1 MNHEAMWRSV
11 DGTKFEHVKI
21 LENNEGITADGL
33 TIHLNDNETL
43 RMRYRIYCD
52 TSWRIHKAEFI
63 KLDESDDRLLLLSDG
78 NGTWRNER
86 DTPIDE
92 LNGCRDIDIHF
103 SPFTNTLA
111 IRRLKLKPDESAEI
125 QAVFISLPG
134 LKASPASQ
142 HYTHLGNT
150 AAGAK
155 YTYEG
160 LSSGFRA
167 TLPVD
172 TNGLLSEYPGY
183 FERIWNRYYSI
194 QA

>member
-1 MNHEAMWRSV
+1 MNHEAMWRSL

-33 TIHLNDNETL
+33 MIHLNDNETL

-52 TSWRIHKAEFI
+52 TSWRIHKAELI
-63 KLDESDDRLLLLSDG
+63 KLDETDERLLLLSDG

-111 IRRLKLKPDESAEI
+111 IRRLNLQPGESANIE
-125 QAVFISLPG
+125 AVFISGQTMQL
-134 LKASPASQ
+134 AAASQ
-142 HYTHLGNT
+142 RYTHLGNNSS
-150 AAGAK
+150 GAHYK
-155 YTYEG
+155 YEG
-160 LSSGFRA
+160 LSSGFKK

-172 TNGLLSEYPGY
+172 HTGLVMEYPGY
-183 FERIWNRYYSI
+183 FKRIWVSDKKHGP
-194 QA
+194 